1 MVEYRPIPKERLD
14 EFEAL
19 WSYAYR
25 QLDDHVAP
33 DDTDRRIEPARVGE
47 RRGVFD
53 GDELVAICRHH
64 FLRATVRDTTRPIGC
79 LASVATPPEHRRKG
93 YVRTLIES
101 FLEEYRDQ
109 DVPLSA
115 LWAFDYPFYERYGW
129 ELANQH
135 AVRECPPEA
144 LSSTTEHT
152 DGEFVRLGPDEYERL
167 AGVLADHGAPY
178 ALSIERTEEWWRER
192 TFRSRGADPNVYGWE
207 SDGELRGYLVYTIE
221 SDDDAILDV
230 SEIAFDDPTAYLQ
243 LLRFL
248 AVHRSQVD
256 RIRLRGPVD
265 DPLVDLVDDPAAVE
279 TTVHPGASIRLVD
292 VEPVLEGIEYPEHAA
307 GSLVLGVDDPIAD
320 WNDEAFRLD
329 VDGGSASVEVTTD
342 APDATLGIGALSQL
356 VVGYRTAGGLADAG
370 ELTVDDRE
378 TRTLLDT
385 AFPPG
390 EVFLREEF

>member
-47 RRGVFD
+47 QRGVFD

-129 ELANQH
+129 ELANQY
-135 AVRECPPEA
+135 AVRECPAEA

-152 DGEFVRLGPDEYERL
+152 DGEFVRLGPDEYEHI
-167 AGVLADHGAPY
+167 AGDTDDEGLSQFGGSVHVFEH
-178 ALSIERTEEWWRER
+178 ALSMLLPDPDGGGIGFSFEPGTGRQLFDFVGACRAAGFQVDDEEGEA
-192 TFRSRGADPNVYGWE
+192 SSGADGT
-207 SDGELRGYLVYTIE
+207 DT
-221 SDDDAILDV
+221 
-230 SEIAFDDPTAYLQ
+230 
-243 LLRFL
+243 
-248 AVHRSQVD
+248 
-256 RIRLRGPVD
+256 
-265 DPLVDLVDDPAAVE
+265 
-279 TTVHPGASIRLVD
+279 
-292 VEPVLEGIEYPEHAA
+292 
-307 GSLVLGVDDPIAD
+307 
-320 WNDEAFRLD
+320 
-329 VDGGSASVEVTTD
+329 DGGSPDGS
-342 APDATLGIGALSQL
+342 APDA
-356 VVGYRTAGGLADAG
+356 
-370 ELTVDDRE
+370 DDE
-378 TRTLLDT
+378 
-385 AFPPG
+385 
-390 EVFLREEF
+390 